1 MAEPLK
7 RELVFTR
14 VFAAPRTLVFQ
25 MWIDPIH
32 LARWWGPKGFSN
44 PVCQVDARPGGAIY
58 IDMQG
63 PDGTIYPMS
72 GQFHEIV
79 KPERIV
85 FTSAALGADKQPMFE
100 VLNTVTF
107 TEHGGMT
114 TIHLH
119 AKVKMEKPGADI
131 YLSGMEEGWSQSLER
146 LIAYLAKLS
155 QRKDV

>member
-72 GQFHEIV
+72 GQFQEIV
-79 KPERIV
+79 EPERIV

-100 VLNTVTF
+100 VLNTITF
-107 TEHGGMT
+107 TEHGGKT
-114 TIHLH
+114 TIVLH
-119 AKVKMEKPGADI
+119 AKVKMEKPGAEI
-131 YLSGMEEGWSQSLER
+131 YLAGMEEGWSQSLER
-146 LIAYLAKLS
+146 LIAYLAQLS
-155 QRKDV
+155 RRKDV

>member
-14 VFAAPRTLVFQ
+14 VFAAPRALVFQ

-72 GQFHEIV
+72 GQFQEIV
-79 KPERIV
+79 EPERIV

-100 VLNTVTF
+100 VLNTITF
-107 TEHGGMT
+107 TEHGGKT
-114 TIHLH
+114 TIVLH
-119 AKVKMEKPGADI
+119 AKVKMEKPGSEI
-131 YLSGMEEGWSQSLER
+131 YLAGMEEGWSQSLER
-146 LIAYLAKLS
+146 LIAYLAQLS
-155 QRKDV
+155 RRKDV

>member
-1 MAEPLK
+1 MADATK
-7 RELVFTR
+7 RELSFTR
-14 VFAAPRTLVFQ
+14 VFAAPRMLVFK

-44 PVCQVDARPGGAIY
+44 PVCEVDARPGGAIY

-79 KPERIV
+79 EPERIV

-100 VLNTVTF
+100 VLNTITF
-107 TEHGGMT
+107 TEHGGKT
-114 TIHLH
+114 TILLH

-131 YLSGMEEGWSQSLER
+131 YLSGMQEGWSQSLER

-155 QRKDV
+155 PRKDV